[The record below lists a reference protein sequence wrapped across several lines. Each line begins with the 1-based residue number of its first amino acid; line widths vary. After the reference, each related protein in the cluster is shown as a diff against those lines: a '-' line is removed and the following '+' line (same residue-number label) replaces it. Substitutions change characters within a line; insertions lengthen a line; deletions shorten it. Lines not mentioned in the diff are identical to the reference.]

1 MYTCI
6 EGRGY
11 TQFASSIVEAGL
23 KFINRRNLLLSLL
36 TIFSITCM
44 IGISRI
50 GSLNFAVLR
59 YGSFVLPVVSL
70 QGIIGALNSLS
81 CILLIMI
88 DFKSGSKLAFGLTGI
103 SLANSIIPIFTKH
116 TLSPLPGVVTTLV
129 SLLSIIIIYS
139 FYKKS
144 TINSFTDF
152 ITGLPNR
159 RYYVRYVNNR
169 LETKHPFYLACIEI
183 EDFKNINDVYGI
195 QAGDFIL
202 KEIAPKLK
210 SVLGKDEILFKIT
223 GGLFVMLLDENSF
236 PEEKLRLIIRSEVMT
251 LPPKYGEDPSIKKTC
266 NVSLAAGVVHIDHT
280 YDKER
285 NSSSVLHYAE
295 IALAEARKYPTQKI
309 CLYNDS
315 LLNSDFEQKE
325 AEFLIKDAM
334 QHDWFFLVYQPQF
347 ITEGKKLRGFET
359 LIRCRKPDGTIVS
372 PGMFIPAAERTN
384 LITEIDDYVLRRAMT
399 EMKPVLEASAEK
411 FVVSINV
418 SAKNIATEN
427 FAQKINQMIDETQFP
442 AENLEIEIT
451 EYSFAE
457 SMEATIDNILTLR
470 TLGVQIALDDFG
482 TGYTSIAQLM
492 KLPVNLLKIDKSL
505 IDELES
511 DPVMSD
517 MVDSIIY
524 MGHIMDCE
532 VISEG
537 VENENQLEILKEHKC
552 DFIQGFVWGRPLPFE
567 EAKALCK

>member
-1 MYTCI
+1 M
-6 EGRGY
+6 
-11 TQFASSIVEAGL
+11 
-23 KFINRRNLLLSLL
+23 KFINHRTLLLVIC

-50 GSLNFAVLR
+50 GSINVTVLR
-59 YGSFVLPVVSL
+59 YGSFVLPIVSL

-88 DFKSGSKLAFGLTGI
+88 DFKNGSKLAFSLTGL
-103 SLANSIIPIFTKH
+103 SLTNSLIPILTKH

-144 TINSFTDF
+144 TINSLTDY

-169 LETKHPFYLACIEI
+169 LEEKHPFYLACIEI

-210 SVLGKDEILFKIT
+210 IMIGKNDMLFKIT
-223 GGLFVMLLDENSF
+223 GGIFAMILDEESY
-236 PEEKLRLIIRSEVMT
+236 PEEKLKLTIRSEVMS
-251 LPPKYGEDPSIKKTC
+251 LPPKHGEDPSIKRTC
-266 NVSLAAGVVHIDHT
+266 NVSLAAGVVHIDQT

-285 NSSSVLHYAE
+285 NSSTVLHYAE
-295 IALAEARKYPTQKI
+295 IALAEARKSQIQKI
-309 CLYNDS
+309 VFYDDS
-315 LLNSDFEQKE
+315 LLSQDLEQKE
-325 AEFLIKDAM
+325 AEFLIKEAM
-334 QHDWFFLVYQPQF
+334 QHNWFYLVYQPQYL
-347 ITEGKKLRGFET
+347 TEGKKLRGFET
-359 LIRCRKPDGTIVS
+359 LIRCKKPDGTIVS
-372 PGMFIPAAERTN
+372 PASFIPAAERTN

-399 EMKPVLEASAEK
+399 EMKPVLEASQEK

-427 FAQKINQMIDETQFP
+427 FAQKIKQMIDETQFP
-442 AENLEIEIT
+442 ADNLEIEIT

-457 SMEATIDNILTLR
+457 SMDGTIDNILTLR

-505 IDELES
+505 IDEIES
-511 DPVMSD
+511 DPAMSD

-552 DFIQGFVWGRPLPFE
+552 DFIQGFVWGKPLPFE

>member
-1 MYTCI
+1 MKY
-6 EGRGY
+6 
-11 TQFASSIVEAGL
+11 F
-23 KFINRRNLLLSLL
+23 NRKNLLMALL
-36 TIFSITCM
+36 TIYGLACIVGVTRLAT
-44 IGISRI
+44 ISGQI
-50 GSLNFAVLR
+50 IR
-59 YGSFVLPVVSL
+59 YGNFVFPISSI
-70 QGIIGALNSLS
+70 QGIIATLNFLS
-81 CILLIMI
+81 CIILVFI
-88 DFKSGSKLAFGLTGI
+88 DFKKGSKLAFGIMAL
-103 SLANSIIPIFTKH
+103 SLLAAMNPIIGSH
-116 TLSPLPGVVTTLV
+116 NLAPLPSVVTSLV
-129 SLLSIIIIYS
+129 SFITVLIIYS

-144 TINSFTDF
+144 TINSLTDF

-159 RYYVRYVNNR
+159 RYYVKYVNHQ
-169 LETKHPFYLACIEI
+169 LEAKNNFLLACIEI

-195 QAGDFIL
+195 QAGDYIL

-210 SVLGKDEILFKIT
+210 SLMGKDEMLFKIT
-223 GGLFVMLLDENSF
+223 GGIFAMILDENNYA
-236 PEEKLRLIIRSEVMT
+236 EEKLKQVIRSEVMT
-251 LPPKYGEDPSIKKTC
+251 LPPKHGEDPSIKKTC
-266 NVSLAAGVVHIDHT
+266 NVSLAAGVVHINQD

-285 NSSSVLHYAE
+285 NASGILHYGE
-295 IALAEARKYPTQKI
+295 IALAEARKASEQKI
-309 CLYNDS
+309 CFYDDS
-315 LLNSDFEQKE
+315 LLDSDFEQKA

-334 QHDWFFLVYQPQF
+334 AHDWFFLVYQPQY

-359 LIRCRKPDGTIVS
+359 LIRCRKPDGSIVS
-372 PGMFIPAAERTN
+372 PAMFIPAAEKTN

-399 EMKPVLEASAEK
+399 EMKPVLEASGNS

-427 FAQKINQMIDETQFP
+427 FAEKINQMIEEIQFP

-457 SMEATIDNILTLR
+457 SKDTTIDNILTLR

-492 KLPVNLLKIDKSL
+492 KLPVSLLKIDKSL
-505 IDELES
+505 IDELEN

-537 VENENQLEILKEHKC
+537 VENENQLEILKDHKC
-552 DFIQGFVWGRPLPFE
+552 DFIQGFVWGKPLPYE
-567 EAKALCK
+567 EAKALLN

>member
-1 MYTCI
+1 M
-6 EGRGY
+6 
-11 TQFASSIVEAGL
+11 
-23 KFINRRNLLLSLL
+23 NRSKQKNLLIALCTLFSLLCILGVTKMAKVSSNIIHYGKFFFPVSSVQGIVASLNALSCIVMVFIDFKKGSKFAFGVMTLSLL
-36 TIFSITCM
+36 AALNPIIASHNLAPLPSVVTSLVSFFTIF
-44 IGISRI
+44 
-50 GSLNFAVLR
+50 V
-59 YGSFVLPVVSL
+59 
-70 QGIIGALNSLS
+70 
-81 CILLIMI
+81 
-88 DFKSGSKLAFGLTGI
+88 
-103 SLANSIIPIFTKH
+103 
-116 TLSPLPGVVTTLV
+116 
-129 SLLSIIIIYS
+129 IYS

-144 TINSFTDF
+144 SIGSLTEY

-159 RYYVRYVNNR
+159 RYYVRYVNQR
-169 LETKHPFYLACIEI
+169 VEDKHPFYLACIEI

-195 QAGDFIL
+195 QAGDYIL
-202 KEIAPKLK
+202 KVVAPKLK
-210 SVLGKDEILFKIT
+210 EMLGKNEMLFKIT
-223 GGLFVMLLDENSF
+223 GGIFAMILEEDSF
-236 PEEKLRLIIRSEVMT
+236 PEEKLSLVIRSEVME
-251 LPPKYGEDPSIKKTC
+251 LPPKYGEDTSVKRTC
-266 NVSLAAGVVHIDHT
+266 NVSLAAGLVHINQD

-285 NSSSVLHYAE
+285 NASTILRYAE
-295 IALAEARKYPTQKI
+295 IALAEARKSKMQKVV
-309 CLYNDS
+309 LYDDS
-315 LLNSDFEQKE
+315 LQNQDFEQKE

-334 QHDWFFLVYQPQF
+334 LHNWFFLVYQPQY

-372 PGMFIPAAERTN
+372 PASFIPAAERTN

-399 EMKPVLEASAEK
+399 EMKPVLEASKEK

-418 SAKNIATEN
+418 SAKNIGTEN
-427 FAQKINQMIDETQFP
+427 FAQKIKQMIDETQFP

-457 SMEATIDNILTLR
+457 SMDGTIDNILTLR

-552 DFIQGFVWGRPLPFE
+552 DFIQGFVWGKPLPFE

>member
-1 MYTCI
+1 M
-6 EGRGY
+6 
-11 TQFASSIVEAGL
+11 
-23 KFINRRNLLLSLL
+23 KFINRRTLLLVIC

-50 GSLNFAVLR
+50 GSINVTVLR

-88 DFKSGSKLAFGLTGI
+88 DFKNGSKLAFSLTGL
-103 SLANSIIPIFTKH
+103 SLTNSLIPILTKH

-144 TINSFTDF
+144 TINSLTDY

-169 LETKHPFYLACIEI
+169 LEAKHPFYMACIEI

-210 SVLGKDEILFKIT
+210 IMIGKNDMLFKIT
-223 GGLFVMLLDENSF
+223 GGIFAMILDEESY
-236 PEEKLRLIIRSEVMT
+236 PEEKLKLTIRSEVMS
-251 LPPKYGEDPSIKKTC
+251 LPPKHGEDPSIKRTC
-266 NVSLAAGVVHIDHT
+266 NVSLAAGVVHIDQT

-285 NSSSVLHYAE
+285 NSSTVLHYAE
-295 IALAEARKYPTQKI
+295 IALAEARKSQIQKI
-309 CLYNDS
+309 VFYDDS
-315 LLNSDFEQKE
+315 LLSQDLEQKE
-325 AEFLIKDAM
+325 AEFLIKEAM
-334 QHDWFFLVYQPQF
+334 QHNWFYLVYQPQYL
-347 ITEGKKLRGFET
+347 TEGKKLRGFET
-359 LIRCRKPDGTIVS
+359 LIRCKKTDGTIVS
-372 PGMFIPAAERTN
+372 PASFIPAAEHTN

-399 EMKPVLEASAEK
+399 EMKPVLEASQEK

-427 FAQKINQMIDETQFP
+427 FAQKIKQMIDETQFP
-442 AENLEIEIT
+442 ADNLEIEIT

-457 SMEATIDNILTLR
+457 SMDGTIDNILTLR

-505 IDELES
+505 IDEIES
-511 DPVMSD
+511 DPAMSD

-537 VENENQLEILKEHKC
+537 VENESQLEILKEHKC
-552 DFIQGFVWGRPLPFE
+552 DFIQGFVWGKPLPFE
-567 EAKALCK
+567 EAKALVK

>member
-1 MYTCI
+1 M
-6 EGRGY
+6 
-11 TQFASSIVEAGL
+11 
-23 KFINRRNLLLSLL
+23 KFINRRTLLLVIC

-50 GSLNFAVLR
+50 GSINVTVLR
-59 YGSFVLPVVSL
+59 YGSFVLPIVSL

-88 DFKSGSKLAFGLTGI
+88 DFKNGSKLSFSLTGL
-103 SLANSIIPIFTKH
+103 SLVNSSIPILTKH

-144 TINSFTDF
+144 TINSLTDY

-169 LETKHPFYLACIEI
+169 LEAKHPFYLACIEI

-210 SVLGKDEILFKIT
+210 IMIGKNDMLFKIT
-223 GGLFVMLLDENSF
+223 GGIFAMILDEESY
-236 PEEKLRLIIRSEVMT
+236 PEEKLKLTIRSEVMT
-251 LPPKYGEDPSIKKTC
+251 LPPKHGEDPSVKRTC
-266 NVSLAAGVVHIDHT
+266 NVSLAAGVVYIDQT

-285 NSSSVLHYAE
+285 NSSTVLHYAE
-295 IALAEARKYPTQKI
+295 IALAEARKSQIQKI
-309 CLYNDS
+309 VFYDDS
-315 LLNSDFEQKE
+315 LLSQDLEQKE
-325 AEFLIKDAM
+325 AEFLIKEAM
-334 QHDWFFLVYQPQF
+334 QHNWFYLVYQPQYL
-347 ITEGKKLRGFET
+347 TEGKKLRGFET
-359 LIRCRKPDGTIVS
+359 LIRCKKPDGTIVS
-372 PGMFIPAAERTN
+372 PASFIPAAERTN

-399 EMKPVLEASAEK
+399 EMKPVLEASQEK

-427 FAQKINQMIDETQFP
+427 FAQKIKQMIDETQFP
-442 AENLEIEIT
+442 ADNLEIEIT

-457 SMEATIDNILTLR
+457 SMDGTIDNILTLR

-505 IDELES
+505 IDEIES
-511 DPVMSD
+511 DPAMSD

-537 VENENQLEILKEHKC
+537 VENESQLEILKEHKC
-552 DFIQGFVWGRPLPFE
+552 DFIQGFVWGKPLPFE

>member
-1 MYTCI
+1 M
-6 EGRGY
+6 
-11 TQFASSIVEAGL
+11 
-23 KFINRRNLLLSLL
+23 KFINRRTLLLVIC

-50 GSLNFAVLR
+50 GSINVTVLR

-88 DFKSGSKLAFGLTGI
+88 DFKNGSKLAFSLTGL
-103 SLANSIIPIFTKH
+103 SLTNSLIPILTKH

-144 TINSFTDF
+144 TINSLTDY

-169 LETKHPFYLACIEI
+169 LEAKHPFYMACIEI

-210 SVLGKDEILFKIT
+210 IMIGKNDMLFKIT
-223 GGLFVMLLDENSF
+223 GGIFAMILDEESY
-236 PEEKLRLIIRSEVMT
+236 PEEKLKLTIRSEVMS
-251 LPPKYGEDPSIKKTC
+251 LPPKHGEDPSIKRTC
-266 NVSLAAGVVHIDHT
+266 NVSLAAGVVHIDQT

-285 NSSSVLHYAE
+285 NSSTVLHYAE
-295 IALAEARKYPTQKI
+295 IALAEARKSQIQKI
-309 CLYNDS
+309 VFYDDS
-315 LLNSDFEQKE
+315 LLSQDLEQKE
-325 AEFLIKDAM
+325 AEFLIKEAM
-334 QHDWFFLVYQPQF
+334 QHNWFYLVYQPQYL
-347 ITEGKKLRGFET
+347 TEGKKLRGFET
-359 LIRCRKPDGTIVS
+359 LIRCKKPDGTIVS
-372 PGMFIPAAERTN
+372 PASFIPAAERTN

-399 EMKPVLEASAEK
+399 EMKPVLEASQEK

-427 FAQKINQMIDETQFP
+427 FAQKIKQMIDETQFP
-442 AENLEIEIT
+442 ADNLEIEIT

-457 SMEATIDNILTLR
+457 SMDGTIDNILTLR

-505 IDELES
+505 IDEIES
-511 DPVMSD
+511 DPAMSD

-537 VENENQLEILKEHKC
+537 VENESQLEILKEHKC
-552 DFIQGFVWGRPLPFE
+552 DFIQGFVWGKPLLFE

>member
-1 MYTCI
+1 M
-6 EGRGY
+6 
-11 TQFASSIVEAGL
+11 
-23 KFINRRNLLLSLL
+23 KFINRKNILMFLL
-36 TIFSITCM
+36 TLYGLACIVGVTRLASMSGQI
-44 IGISRI
+44 I
-50 GSLNFAVLR
+50 R
-59 YGSFVLPVVSL
+59 YGNFVFPVSSI
-70 QGIIGALNSLS
+70 QGIIAAINSL
-81 CILLIMI
+81 CCVILVFI
-88 DFKSGSKLAFGLTGI
+88 DFRKGSKLAMGI
-103 SLANSIIPIFTKH
+103 MILSLLAALNPIIASH
-116 TLSPLPGVVTTLV
+116 NLAPLPSVVSSFV
-129 SLLSIIIIYS
+129 SFITVSVIYS
-139 FYKKS
+139 FYKRS
-144 TINSFTDF
+144 TLNSLTDF

-159 RYYVRYVNNR
+159 RYYVKYVNQQFEEKNDF
-169 LETKHPFYLACIEI
+169 LLACIEI

-195 QAGDFIL
+195 QAGDYIL

-210 SVLGKDEILFKIT
+210 SMLGKNEMLFKIT
-223 GGLFVMLLDENSF
+223 GGIFAMILDENNY
-236 PEEKLRLIIRSEVMT
+236 PEEKLKLIIRSEVMT
-251 LPPKYGEDPSIKKTC
+251 LPPKHGEDPSIKKTC
-266 NVSLAAGVVHIDHT
+266 NVSLAAGIIHIDQN
-280 YDKER
+280 YNKER
-285 NSSSVLHYAE
+285 NASGILRYGE
-295 IALAEARKYPTQKI
+295 IALAEARKSEEQKI
-309 CLYNDS
+309 CFYDDS
-315 LLNSDFEQKE
+315 LLDSDFEQKE

-334 QHDWFFLVYQPQF
+334 AHDWFFLVYQPQY

-359 LIRCRKPDGTIVS
+359 LIRCRKPDGSIVS
-372 PGMFIPAAERTN
+372 PAMFIPAAEKTN

-399 EMKPVLEASAEK
+399 EMKPVLEASGNS

-427 FAQKINQMIDETQFP
+427 FAEKINQMIEEIQFP

-457 SMEATIDNILTLR
+457 SRDITIDNILTLR

-492 KLPVNLLKIDKSL
+492 KLPVSLLKIDKSL

-537 VENENQLEILKEHKC
+537 VENENQLEILKDHKC
-552 DFIQGFVWGRPLPFE
+552 DFIQGFVWGKPLPYE
-567 EAKALCK
+567 EAKALLN

>member
-1 MYTCI
+1 M
-6 EGRGY
+6 
-11 TQFASSIVEAGL
+11 
-23 KFINRRNLLLSLL
+23 KFINRRTLLLVIC

-50 GSLNFAVLR
+50 GSINVTVLR
-59 YGSFVLPVVSL
+59 YGSFVLPIVSL

-88 DFKSGSKLAFGLTGI
+88 DFKNGSKLAFSLTGL
-103 SLANSIIPIFTKH
+103 SLTNSLIPILTKH

-144 TINSFTDF
+144 TINSLTDY

-169 LETKHPFYLACIEI
+169 LEAKHPFYMACIEI

-210 SVLGKDEILFKIT
+210 IMIGKNDMLFKIT
-223 GGLFVMLLDENSF
+223 GGIFAMILDEESY
-236 PEEKLRLIIRSEVMT
+236 PEEKLKLTIRSEVMS
-251 LPPKYGEDPSIKKTC
+251 LPPKHGEDPSIKRTC
-266 NVSLAAGVVHIDHT
+266 NVSLAAGVVHIDQT

-285 NSSSVLHYAE
+285 NSSTVLHYAE
-295 IALAEARKYPTQKI
+295 IALAEARKSQIQKI
-309 CLYNDS
+309 VFYDDS
-315 LLNSDFEQKE
+315 LLSQDLEQKE
-325 AEFLIKDAM
+325 AEFLIKEAM
-334 QHDWFFLVYQPQF
+334 QHNWFYLVYQPQYL
-347 ITEGKKLRGFET
+347 TEGKKLRGFET
-359 LIRCRKPDGTIVS
+359 LIRCKKPDGTIVS
-372 PGMFIPAAERTN
+372 PASFIPAAERTN

-399 EMKPVLEASAEK
+399 EMKPVLEPSQEK

-427 FAQKINQMIDETQFP
+427 FAQKIKQMIDETQFP
-442 AENLEIEIT
+442 ADNLEIEIT

-457 SMEATIDNILTLR
+457 SMDGTIDNILTLR

-505 IDELES
+505 IDEIES
-511 DPVMSD
+511 DPAMSD

-537 VENENQLEILKEHKC
+537 VENESQLEILKEHKC
-552 DFIQGFVWGRPLPFE
+552 DFIQGFVWGKPLPFE
-567 EAKALCK
+567 EAKALVK

>member
-1 MYTCI
+1 MKLFS
-6 EGRGY
+6 R
-11 TQFASSIVEAGL
+11 
-23 KFINRRNLLLSLL
+23 KNLLMIFL
-36 TIFSITCM
+36 TIFGLLCIVGVTRLAR
-44 IGISRI
+44 ISGQI
-50 GSLNFAVLR
+50 IR
-59 YGSFVLPVVSL
+59 YGKFVFPVSSI
-70 QGIIGALNSLS
+70 QGIIAALNSL
-81 CILLIMI
+81 CCVILVFI
-88 DFKSGSKLAFGLTGI
+88 DFRKGSKLAFGVMALSI
-103 SLANSIIPIFTKH
+103 LAALNPIIGSH
-116 TLSPLPGVVTTLV
+116 NLAPLPSVVTSLV
-129 SLLSIIIIYS
+129 SFITVLIIYS

-144 TINSFTDF
+144 TINSLTDF
-152 ITGLPNR
+152 ITGLSNR
-159 RYYVRYVNNR
+159 RYYVRYVNQM
-169 LETKHPFYLACIEI
+169 LETKNNFYLACIEI

-195 QAGDFIL
+195 QAGDYIL
-202 KEIAPKLK
+202 KNIAPKLK
-210 SVLGKDEILFKIT
+210 SMLGKDEILFKIT
-223 GGLFVMLLDENSF
+223 GGIFAMILDENNYA
-236 PEEKLRLIIRSEVMT
+236 EEKLKLIIRSEVMT
-251 LPPKYGEDPSIKKTC
+251 LPPKHGEDPSIKKTC
-266 NVSLAAGVVHIDHT
+266 NVSLAAGVIHINQD

-285 NSSSVLHYAE
+285 NASGILRYAE
-295 IALAEARKYPTQKI
+295 IALAEARKSQEQKI
-309 CLYNDS
+309 CFYDDS
-315 LLNSDFEQKE
+315 LLDSDFEQKE

-334 QHDWFFLVYQPQF
+334 AHNWFFLVYQPQY

-359 LIRCRKPDGTIVS
+359 LIRCRKPDGSIVS
-372 PGMFIPAAERTN
+372 PAMFIPAAEKTN

-399 EMKPVLEASAEK
+399 EMKPVLEASGNS

-427 FAQKINQMIDETQFP
+427 FAQKINQLIEEIQFP

-457 SMEATIDNILTLR
+457 SRDTTIDNILTLR

-492 KLPVNLLKIDKSL
+492 KLPVSLLKIDKSL
-505 IDELES
+505 IDELEN

-537 VENENQLEILKEHKC
+537 VENESQLEILKEHKC
-552 DFIQGFVWGRPLPFE
+552 DFIQGFVWGKPLPFD

>member
-1 MYTCI
+1 M
-6 EGRGY
+6 
-11 TQFASSIVEAGL
+11 
-23 KFINRRNLLLSLL
+23 KFINRRTLLLVIC

-50 GSLNFAVLR
+50 GSINVTVLR

-88 DFKSGSKLAFGLTGI
+88 DFKNGSKLAFSLTGL
-103 SLANSIIPIFTKH
+103 SLTNSLIPILTKH

-144 TINSFTDF
+144 TINSLTDY

-169 LETKHPFYLACIEI
+169 LEAKHPFYMACIEI

-210 SVLGKDEILFKIT
+210 IMIGKNDMLFKIT
-223 GGLFVMLLDENSF
+223 GGIFAMILDEESY
-236 PEEKLRLIIRSEVMT
+236 PEEKLKLTIRSEVMS
-251 LPPKYGEDPSIKKTC
+251 LPPKHGEDPSIKRTC
-266 NVSLAAGVVHIDHT
+266 NVSLAAGVVHIDQT

-285 NSSSVLHYAE
+285 NSSTVLHYAE
-295 IALAEARKYPTQKI
+295 IALAEARKSQIQKI
-309 CLYNDS
+309 VFYDDS
-315 LLNSDFEQKE
+315 LLSQDLEQKE
-325 AEFLIKDAM
+325 AEFLIKEAM
-334 QHDWFFLVYQPQF
+334 QHNWFYLVYQPQYL
-347 ITEGKKLRGFET
+347 TEGKKLRGFET
-359 LIRCRKPDGTIVS
+359 LIRCKKPDGTIVS
-372 PGMFIPAAERTN
+372 PASFIPAAERTN

-399 EMKPVLEASAEK
+399 EMKPVLEASQEK

-427 FAQKINQMIDETQFP
+427 FAQKIKQMIDETQFP
-442 AENLEIEIT
+442 ADNLEIEIT

-457 SMEATIDNILTLR
+457 SMDGTIDNILTLR

-505 IDELES
+505 IDEIES
-511 DPVMSD
+511 DPAMSD

-552 DFIQGFVWGRPLPFE
+552 DFIQGFVWGKPLSFE
-567 EAKALCK
+567 EAKALVK

>member
-1 MYTCI
+1 M
-6 EGRGY
+6 
-11 TQFASSIVEAGL
+11 
-23 KFINRRNLLLSLL
+23 KFINRRTLLLVIC

-50 GSLNFAVLR
+50 GSINVTVLR
-59 YGSFVLPVVSL
+59 YGSFVLPIVSL

-88 DFKSGSKLAFGLTGI
+88 DFKNGSKLAFSLTGL
-103 SLANSIIPIFTKH
+103 SLANSLIPILTKH

-144 TINSFTDF
+144 TINSLTDY

-169 LETKHPFYLACIEI
+169 LEAKHPFYMACIEI

-210 SVLGKDEILFKIT
+210 IMIGKNDMLFKIT
-223 GGLFVMLLDENSF
+223 GGIFAMILDEESY
-236 PEEKLRLIIRSEVMT
+236 PEEKLKLTIRSEVMS
-251 LPPKYGEDPSIKKTC
+251 LPPKHGEDPSVKRTC
-266 NVSLAAGVVHIDHT
+266 NVSLAAGVVRIDQT

-285 NSSSVLHYAE
+285 NSSTVLHYAE
-295 IALAEARKYPTQKI
+295 IALAEARKSQIQKI
-309 CLYNDS
+309 VFYDDS
-315 LLNSDFEQKE
+315 LLSQDLEQKE
-325 AEFLIKDAM
+325 AEFLIKEAM
-334 QHDWFFLVYQPQF
+334 QHNWFYLVYQPQYL
-347 ITEGKKLRGFET
+347 TEGKKLRGFET
-359 LIRCRKPDGTIVS
+359 LIRCKKPDGTIVS
-372 PGMFIPAAERTN
+372 PASFIPAAERTN

-399 EMKPVLEASAEK
+399 EMKPVLEASQEK

-427 FAQKINQMIDETQFP
+427 FAQKIKQMIDETQFP
-442 AENLEIEIT
+442 ADNLEIEIT

-457 SMEATIDNILTLR
+457 SMDGTIDNILTLR

-505 IDELES
+505 IDEIES
-511 DPVMSD
+511 DPAMSD

-552 DFIQGFVWGRPLPFE
+552 DFIQGFVWGKPLSFE
-567 EAKALCK
+567 DAKALCK

>member
-1 MYTCI
+1 M
-6 EGRGY
+6 
-11 TQFASSIVEAGL
+11 
-23 KFINRRNLLLSLL
+23 KFLNRKNLLLSLC
-36 TIFSITCM
+36 TIFSLTCM
-44 IGISRI
+44 IGVSRI
-50 GSLNFAVLR
+50 GTITGNVLN
-59 YGSFVLPVVSL
+59 YGSFVLPIVSL
-70 QGIIGALNSLS
+70 QGIIGALNSLC
-81 CILLIMI
+81 CILMVMI
-88 DFKSGSKLAFGLTGI
+88 DFQNGSKLAFGLMGI
-103 SLANSIIPIFTKH
+103 SFVNSVIPIFTKH
-116 TLSPLPGVVTTLV
+116 TLSPVPGVVTILV
-129 SLLSIIIIYS
+129 SVLSIFIIYS

-144 TINSFTDF
+144 TINSLTDY

-159 RYYVRYVNNR
+159 RYYVSYVNHR
-169 LETKHPFYLACIEI
+169 LEAKQSFFLACIEI

-202 KEIAPKLK
+202 KETAPKIK
-210 SVLGKDEILFKIT
+210 SVLGKDEMLFKIT
-223 GGLFVMLLDENSF
+223 GGIFVMILDENSF
-236 PEEKLRLIIRSEVMT
+236 PEEKLRLVIRSEVMM
-251 LPPKYGEDPSIKKTC
+251 LPPKHGEDPSIKKNCT
-266 NVSLAAGVVHIDHT
+266 VSLAAGVVHINQD
-280 YDKER
+280 YKKDR
-285 NSSSVLHYAE
+285 NASDVMRDAE
-295 IALAEARKYPTQKI
+295 IALAEARKSPIQKI
-309 CLYNDS
+309 VLYDEALQNQ
-315 LLNSDFEQKE
+315 DFEQKE

-334 QHDWFFLVYQPQF
+334 SHDWFFLVYQPQY
-347 ITEGKKLRGFET
+347 ITEGRKLRGFET
-359 LIRCRKPDGTIVS
+359 LIRCKKPDGTIIS
-372 PGMFIPAAERTN
+372 PASFIPAAEKTN

-399 EMKPVLEASAEK
+399 EFKPVLEASSEK

-427 FAQKINQMIDETQFP
+427 FAQKIKHMIDETQFP

-457 SMEATIDNILTLR
+457 SMEVTIDNILTLR

-505 IDELES
+505 IDEIES

-537 VENENQLEILKEHKC
+537 VENEKQLEILKDHRC
-552 DFIQGFVWGRPLPFE
+552 DFIEGFVWGRPLPFE
-567 EAKALCK
+567 EARALCK

>member
-1 MYTCI
+1 M
-6 EGRGY
+6 
-11 TQFASSIVEAGL
+11 
-23 KFINRRNLLLSLL
+23 KFINRRTLLLVIC

-50 GSLNFAVLR
+50 GSINVTVLR

-88 DFKSGSKLAFGLTGI
+88 DFKNGSKLAFSLTGL
-103 SLANSIIPIFTKH
+103 SLTNSLIPILTKH

-144 TINSFTDF
+144 TINSLTDY

-169 LETKHPFYLACIEI
+169 LEAKHPFYMACIEI

-210 SVLGKDEILFKIT
+210 IMIGKNDMLFKIT
-223 GGLFVMLLDENSF
+223 GGIFAMILDEESY
-236 PEEKLRLIIRSEVMT
+236 PEEKLKLTIRSEVMS
-251 LPPKYGEDPSIKKTC
+251 LPPKHGEDPSIKRTC
-266 NVSLAAGVVHIDHT
+266 NVSLAAGVVHIDQT

-285 NSSSVLHYAE
+285 NSSTVLHYAE
-295 IALAEARKYPTQKI
+295 IALAEARKSQIQKI
-309 CLYNDS
+309 VFYDDS
-315 LLNSDFEQKE
+315 LLSQDLEQKE
-325 AEFLIKDAM
+325 AEFLIKEAM
-334 QHDWFFLVYQPQF
+334 QHNWFYLVYQPQYL
-347 ITEGKKLRGFET
+347 TEGKKLRGFET
-359 LIRCRKPDGTIVS
+359 LIRCKKPDGTIVS
-372 PGMFIPAAERTN
+372 PASFIPAAERTN

-399 EMKPVLEASAEK
+399 EMKPVLEASQEK

-427 FAQKINQMIDETQFP
+427 FAQKIKQMIDETQFP
-442 AENLEIEIT
+442 ADNLEIEIT

-457 SMEATIDNILTLR
+457 SMDGTIDNILTLR

-505 IDELES
+505 IDEIES
-511 DPVMSD
+511 DPAMSD

-552 DFIQGFVWGRPLPFE
+552 DFIQGFVWGKPLSFE

>member
-1 MYTCI
+1 MKLFS
-6 EGRGY
+6 R
-11 TQFASSIVEAGL
+11 
-23 KFINRRNLLLSLL
+23 KNLLMIFL
-36 TIFSITCM
+36 TIFGLACI
-44 IGISRI
+44 IGVTRLAKISGHI
-50 GSLNFAVLR
+50 IR
-59 YGSFVLPVVSL
+59 YGNFVFPVSSI
-70 QGIIGALNSLS
+70 QGIIAALNSL
-81 CILLIMI
+81 CCVILVFI
-88 DFKSGSKLAFGLTGI
+88 DFRKGSKLAFGVM
-103 SLANSIIPIFTKH
+103 A
-116 TLSPLPGVVTTLV
+116 
-129 SLLSIIIIYS
+129 LSILAALNPILGSHNLASLPSVATSFVSFISVLVIYS

-152 ITGLPNR
+152 ITGLSNR
-159 RYYVRYVNNR
+159 RYYVKYVNQM
-169 LETKHPFYLACIEI
+169 LETKNNFYLACIEI

-195 QAGDFIL
+195 QAGDYIL
-202 KEIAPKLK
+202 KNIAPKLK
-210 SVLGKDEILFKIT
+210 SMLGKDEILFKIT
-223 GGLFVMLLDENSF
+223 GGIFAMILDENNYA
-236 PEEKLRLIIRSEVMT
+236 EEKLKLIIRSEVMT
-251 LPPKYGEDPSIKKTC
+251 LPPKHGEDPSIKKTC
-266 NVSLAAGVVHIDHT
+266 NVSLAAGVIHINQD

-285 NSSSVLHYAE
+285 NASGILRYAE
-295 IALAEARKYPTQKI
+295 IALAEARKSQEQKI
-309 CLYNDS
+309 CFYDDS
-315 LLNSDFEQKE
+315 LLDSDFEQKE

-334 QHDWFFLVYQPQF
+334 AHNWFFLVYQPQY

-359 LIRCRKPDGTIVS
+359 LIRCRKPDGSIVS
-372 PGMFIPAAERTN
+372 PAMFIPAAEKTN

-399 EMKPVLEASAEK
+399 EMKPVLEASGNS

-427 FAQKINQMIDETQFP
+427 FAQKINQLIEEIQFP

-457 SMEATIDNILTLR
+457 SRDTTIDNILTLR

-492 KLPVNLLKIDKSL
+492 KLPVSLLKIDKSL
-505 IDELES
+505 IDELEN

-537 VENENQLEILKEHKC
+537 VENESQLEILKEHKC
-552 DFIQGFVWGRPLPFE
+552 DFIQGFVWGKPLPFD

>member
-1 MYTCI
+1 M
-6 EGRGY
+6 
-11 TQFASSIVEAGL
+11 
-23 KFINRRNLLLSLL
+23 KFLNRKNILMTLL
-36 TIFSITCM
+36 TIYGLACIVGVTRLASISGQ
-44 IGISRI
+44 II
-50 GSLNFAVLR
+50 R
-59 YGSFVLPVVSL
+59 YGNFVFPVSSI
-70 QGIIGALNSLS
+70 QGIIAALNSLS
-81 CILLIMI
+81 CVILVFI
-88 DFKSGSKLAFGLTGI
+88 DFRKGSKLAMGI
-103 SLANSIIPIFTKH
+103 MILSFLAALNPIIGSH
-116 TLSPLPGVVTTLV
+116 NLAPLPSVVTSLV
-129 SLLSIIIIYS
+129 SFITVLIIYS

-144 TINSFTDF
+144 TINSLTDF

-159 RYYVRYVNNR
+159 RYYVRYVNQQ
-169 LETKHPFYLACIEI
+169 LEAKKTFLLACIEI

-195 QAGDFIL
+195 QAGDYIL

-210 SVLGKDEILFKIT
+210 SMLGKDEMLFKIT
-223 GGLFVMLLDENSF
+223 GGIFAMILDENNYA
-236 PEEKLRLIIRSEVMT
+236 EEKLKLIIRSEVMT
-251 LPPKYGEDPSIKKTC
+251 LPPKHGEDPSIKKNC
-266 NVSLAAGVVHIDHT
+266 NVSLAAGIVHINQD

-285 NSSSVLHYAE
+285 NASGILHYAE
-295 IALAEARKYPTQKI
+295 MALAEARKSQEQKI
-309 CLYNDS
+309 CLYDDS
-315 LLNSDFEQKE
+315 LLDSDFEQKE
-325 AEFLIKDAM
+325 AEFLIKDAIT
-334 QHDWFFLVYQPQF
+334 HDWFFLVYQPQY

-359 LIRCRKPDGTIVS
+359 LIRCRKPDGSIVS
-372 PGMFIPAAERTN
+372 PAMFIPAAEKTN

-399 EMKPVLEASAEK
+399 EMKPVLEASGK
-411 FVVSINV
+411 NFIVSINV

-427 FAQKINQMIDETQFP
+427 FAQKINQLIEEIQFP

-457 SMEATIDNILTLR
+457 SRDTAIDNILTLR

-537 VENENQLEILKEHKC
+537 VENENQLEILKDHKC
-552 DFIQGFVWGRPLPFE
+552 DFIQGFVWGKPLPFE
-567 EAKALCK
+567 EAKALLN

>member
-1 MYTCI
+1 MK
-6 EGRGY
+6 
-11 TQFASSIVEAGL
+11 L
-23 KFINRRNLLLSLL
+23 INRRNLLLLLCSL
-36 TIFSITCM
+36 FSITCM
-44 IGISRI
+44 IGVSRI
-50 GSLNFAVLR
+50 GTLKGSVLT
-59 YGSFVLPVVSL
+59 YGSFILPVVSL
-70 QGIIGALNSLS
+70 QGIIGALNSLC
-81 CILLIMI
+81 CILMVMI
-88 DFKSGSKLAFGLTGI
+88 DFKNGSKIAFGLTGI
-103 SLANSIIPIFTKH
+103 SLVSTIVPIITKH
-116 TLSPLPGVVTTLV
+116 NLSPLPGVVTTFV
-129 SLLSIIIIYS
+129 SFLSIYIIYS

-144 TINSFTDF
+144 TINSLTDY

-159 RYYVRYVNNR
+159 RYYVRYVNQQ
-169 LETKHPFYLACIEI
+169 LETKSSFYLAVIEI

-202 KEIAPKLK
+202 KELAPKLK
-210 SVLGKDEILFKIT
+210 GVLGKNEMLFKIT
-223 GGLFVMLLDENSF
+223 GGIFAMILDENSF
-236 PEEKLRLIIRSEVMT
+236 PEEKLRLVIRSEVMT
-251 LPPKYGEDPSIKKTC
+251 LPPKHGEDPSIKKTC
-266 NVSLAAGVVHIDHT
+266 NVSLAAGVVHIDQT

-285 NSSSVLHYAE
+285 NSSSVMRYGE
-295 IALAEARKYPTQKI
+295 IALAEARKSPMQKI
-309 CLYNDS
+309 CLYTDS
-315 LLNSDFEQKE
+315 LLDTDYEQKE

-334 QHDWFFLVYQPQF
+334 THNWFFLVYQPQY

-359 LIRCRKPDGTIVS
+359 LIRCRKPDGSIVS
-372 PGMFIPAAERTN
+372 PAMFIPAAERTN

-399 EMKPVLEASAEK
+399 EMKPVLEASGK
-411 FVVSINV
+411 SFVVSINV

-427 FAQKINQMIDETQFP
+427 FAQKIKQMIDETQFP
-442 AENLEIEIT
+442 VEHLEIEIT

-457 SMEATIDNILTLR
+457 SMENTIDNILTLR

-505 IDELES
+505 IDDIES

-537 VENENQLEILKEHKC
+537 VENENQLEILKDHKC
-552 DFIQGFVWGRPLPFE
+552 DFIQGFVWGKPLPFE
-567 EAKALCK
+567 EAKSLCK

>member
-1 MYTCI
+1 M
-6 EGRGY
+6 
-11 TQFASSIVEAGL
+11 
-23 KFINRRNLLLSLL
+23 KFINRRTLLLVIC

-50 GSLNFAVLR
+50 GSINVTVLR

-88 DFKSGSKLAFGLTGI
+88 DFKNGSKLAFSLTGL
-103 SLANSIIPIFTKH
+103 SLTNSLIPILTKH

-144 TINSFTDF
+144 TINSLTDY

-169 LETKHPFYLACIEI
+169 LEAKHPFYMACIEI

-210 SVLGKDEILFKIT
+210 IMIGKNDMLFKIT
-223 GGLFVMLLDENSF
+223 GGIFAMILDEESY
-236 PEEKLRLIIRSEVMT
+236 PEEKLKLTIRSEVMS
-251 LPPKYGEDPSIKKTC
+251 LPPKHGEDPSIKRTC
-266 NVSLAAGVVHIDHT
+266 NVSLAAGVVHIDQT

-285 NSSSVLHYAE
+285 NSSTVLHYAE
-295 IALAEARKYPTQKI
+295 IALAEARKSQIQKI
-309 CLYNDS
+309 VFYDDS
-315 LLNSDFEQKE
+315 LLSQDLEQKE
-325 AEFLIKDAM
+325 AEFLIKEAM
-334 QHDWFFLVYQPQF
+334 QHNWFYLVYQPQYL
-347 ITEGKKLRGFET
+347 TEGKKLRGFET
-359 LIRCRKPDGTIVS
+359 LIRCKKPDGTIVS
-372 PGMFIPAAERTN
+372 PASFIPAAERTN

-399 EMKPVLEASAEK
+399 EMKPVLEASQEK

-427 FAQKINQMIDETQFP
+427 FAQKIKQMIDETQFP
-442 AENLEIEIT
+442 ADNLEIEIT

-457 SMEATIDNILTLR
+457 SMDGTIDNILTLR

-505 IDELES
+505 IDEIES
-511 DPVMSD
+511 DPAMSD

-537 VENENQLEILKEHKC
+537 VENESQLEILKEHKC
-552 DFIQGFVWGRPLPFE
+552 DFIQGFVWGKPLPFE
-567 EAKALCK
+567 EAKALVK

>member
-1 MYTCI
+1 MKY
-6 EGRGY
+6 
-11 TQFASSIVEAGL
+11 F
-23 KFINRRNLLLSLL
+23 NRKNLLMAFL
-36 TIFSITCM
+36 TIFGLACI
-44 IGISRI
+44 IGVTRLARISGHI
-50 GSLNFAVLR
+50 IR
-59 YGSFVLPVVSL
+59 YGNFVFPVSSI
-70 QGIIGALNSLS
+70 QGIIAALNSL
-81 CILLIMI
+81 CCVILVFI
-88 DFKSGSKLAFGLTGI
+88 DFKKGSKLAFGIMAL
-103 SLANSIIPIFTKH
+103 SLLEAMNPIIGSH
-116 TLSPLPGVVTTLV
+116 NLAPLPSVVTSLV
-129 SLLSIIIIYS
+129 SFITVLVIYS

-144 TINSFTDF
+144 TINSLTDF
-152 ITGLPNR
+152 ITGFPNR
-159 RYYVRYVNNR
+159 RYYVKYLNQQ
-169 LETKHPFYLACIEI
+169 LEAKKHFYLACIEI

-195 QAGDFIL
+195 QAGDYIL

-210 SVLGKDEILFKIT
+210 SMLGKNEMLFKIT
-223 GGLFVMLLDENSF
+223 GGIFAMILDENNY
-236 PEEKLRLIIRSEVMT
+236 PEEKLKLIIRSEVMT
-251 LPPKYGEDPSIKKTC
+251 LPPKHGEDPSIKKTC
-266 NVSLAAGVVHIDHT
+266 NVSLAAGVVHVDQN

-285 NSSSVLHYAE
+285 NSSSVLRYAE
-295 IALAEARKYPTQKI
+295 IALAEARKTQEQKI
-309 CLYNDS
+309 CFYDDS
-315 LLNSDFEQKE
+315 LLDSDFEQKE

-334 QHDWFFLVYQPQF
+334 AHDWFFLVYQPQY

-359 LIRCRKPDGTIVS
+359 LIRCRKPDGSIVS
-372 PGMFIPAAERTN
+372 PAMFIPAAEKTN

-399 EMKPVLEASAEK
+399 EMKPVLEASGK
-411 FVVSINV
+411 NFVVSINV

-427 FAQKINQMIDETQFP
+427 FAQKINQMIEETHFP

-457 SMEATIDNILTLR
+457 SMENTIDNILTLR

-505 IDELES
+505 IDEIEN

-537 VENENQLEILKEHKC
+537 VENESQLEILKEHKC
-552 DFIQGFVWGRPLPFE
+552 DFIQGFVWGKPLPYE

>member
-1 MYTCI
+1 MKFLNRKNLLMLLFTLYGLACI
-6 EGRGY
+6 VGVTRLAKISGQIIRY
-11 TQFASSIVEAGL
+11 GNFVFPVSSI
-23 KFINRRNLLLSLL
+23 
-36 TIFSITCM
+36 
-44 IGISRI
+44 
-50 GSLNFAVLR
+50 
-59 YGSFVLPVVSL
+59 
-70 QGIIGALNSLS
+70 QGIIAAINSL
-81 CILLIMI
+81 CCVILVFI
-88 DFKSGSKLAFGLTGI
+88 DFKKGSKLAMGI
-103 SLANSIIPIFTKH
+103 MAVSILAALNPIIGSH
-116 TLSPLPGVVTTLV
+116 NLAPLPSVVTSLV
-129 SLLSIIIIYS
+129 SFITVLIIYS

-144 TINSFTDF
+144 TINSLTDF
-152 ITGLPNR
+152 ITGFPNR
-159 RYYVRYVNNR
+159 RYYVKYLNQQ
-169 LETKHPFYLACIEI
+169 LEAEKNFILACIEI

-195 QAGDFIL
+195 QAGDYIL

-210 SVLGKDEILFKIT
+210 SMLGKGEMLFKIT
-223 GGLFVMLLDENSF
+223 GGIFAMVLDENNY
-236 PEEKLRLIIRSEVMT
+236 PEEKLKLIIRSEVMT
-251 LPPKYGEDPSIKKTC
+251 LPPKHGEDPSIKKTC
-266 NVSLAAGVVHIDHT
+266 NVSLAAGVLHVDQN

-285 NSSSVLHYAE
+285 NSSSVLRYAE
-295 IALAEARKYPTQKI
+295 IALAEARKSQDQKI
-309 CLYNDS
+309 CFYDDS

-334 QHDWFFLVYQPQF
+334 AHDWFFLVYQPQY

-359 LIRCRKPDGTIVS
+359 LIRCRKPDGSIVS
-372 PGMFIPAAERTN
+372 PATFIPAAEKTN

-399 EMKPVLEASAEK
+399 EMKPVLEASSQK

-427 FAQKINQMIDETQFP
+427 FAQKIKQMIDETNFP

-457 SMEATIDNILTLR
+457 SRDITIDNILTLR

-511 DPVMSD
+511 DPVMTD

-537 VENENQLEILKEHKC
+537 VESESQLEILKEHKC
-552 DFIQGFVWGRPLPFE
+552 DFIQGFVWGKPLPFE